1 MRRVSVF
8 GATGSIGQNTLDL
21 IARAPDDYR
30 RRRLRA
36 ARNIARLAE
45 DARRLNA
52 DVAVTAY
59 EDRLGRPAHGA
70 RRLGGRGRGG
80 QGALIEA
87 ADRPADWIMSAI
99 VGAAGWRRGSGAA
112 HGTTLALA
120 NKESLVTAGPL
131 LLAEARAHGA
141 TILPVDSEHSAIF
154 QGLVGEEI
162 EAVEKIIVTASG
174 GGLRDWPLE
183 ALPKATV
190 ADAGAHPNWDMG
202 QRITIDSASM
212 FNKAMELIET
222 KEFFGVPIPRRSRP
236 SIHPAIHR
244 PCAGR
249 VPRRGADGACR
260 CAGHAPRHRLRPA
273 LARPARLAR
282 ARLDLAQIATL
293 EFYAPD
299 LRRYPALGIA
309 RARSWKPAGSA
320 GCVPSTRQRNARSTA
335 SSPDRIGFMDMAGSS
350 RPHLTRSSSRIRPN
364 KSPIATLEDVLAT
377 DHMARSDGLGPHRK
391 SGAAWNMEFIPDFGG
406 LAFTLRPSSPPCRS
420 SWRSTNTVITS
431 SGGGLVS
438 TRKCSRSA
446 SVRLVF
452 SRVDRHGT
460 KWQIAALPF
469 GGYVKFLGDADAAS
483 GKDGAAIDAL
493 DVEER
498 RRSMH
503 GAPLWAR
510 SATVAA
516 GPVFNF
522 IAVDPHFRHGPDL
535 RGTARR

>member
-21 IARAPDDYR
+21 IARARDDYDVVA
-30 RRRLRA
+30 LSGGA
-36 ARNIARLAE
+36 NIAKLAE

-59 EDRLGRPAHGA
+59 EDRLDDLRTALAGSGVEAA
-70 RRLGGRGRGG
+70 AG

-99 VGAAGWRRGSGAA
+99 VGAAGLAPGFRALR

-222 KEFFGVPIPRRSRP
+222 KEFFGVPPEKIEAV
-236 SIHPAIHR
+236 IHPQSIVHALVGFR
-244 PCAGR
+244 
-249 VPRRGADGACR
+249 DGALMAHLGAPDMR
-260 CAGHAPRHRLRPA
+260 HAIGYA
-273 LARPARLAR
+273 LHWPDRRDLPVARI
-282 ARLDLAQIATL
+282 DLAQIATL

-309 RARSWKPAGSA
+309 RAVMETGGSA
-320 GCVPSTRQRNARSTA
+320 GCVFNAA
-335 SSPDRIGFMDMAGSS
+335 KEIALDGFLGNRIGFMDMAGVVEATLDAMSS
-350 RPHLTRSSSRIRPN
+350 EFGLTNP
-364 KSPIATLEDVLAT
+364 PATLEDVLKT
-377 DHMARSDGLGPHRK
+377 DHMARRTAWDLIEKR
-391 SGAAWNMEFIPDFGG
+391 GAA
-406 LAFTLRPSSPPCRS
+406 
-420 SWRSTNTVITS
+420 
-431 SGGGLVS
+431 
-438 TRKCSRSA
+438 
-446 SVRLVF
+446 
-452 SRVDRHGT
+452 
-460 KWQIAALPF
+460 
-469 GGYVKFLGDADAAS
+469 
-483 GKDGAAIDAL
+483 
-493 DVEER
+493 
-498 RRSMH
+498 
-503 GAPLWAR
+503 
-510 SATVAA
+510 
-516 GPVFNF
+516 
-522 IAVDPHFRHGPDL
+522 
-535 RGTARR
+535 